1 MVMQAQDQQSGN
13 GAQGI
18 GFRKRKIKR
27 PTQNQD
33 DSSDSLGS
41 DLSTGNATPDQ
52 CQTPDGGQ
60 VSTPPTSHQGQ
71 GSPLLKD
78 PLLATHQLKTESP
91 HHPPSP
97 PIIQSGP
104 ASPMKQVHIS
114 QELQKQ
120 LLSFTSKSPHPIQTK
135 EEVGESKHTLNV
147 SSLEL
152 KMGFL
157 NQAQA
162 TGAATPPGQGQL
174 DPGRKRG
181 DYRCSRCGVPK
192 KGHVCPY
199 QMRFKKRSTEDVITR
214 NAACQ
219 VEMDEALVI
228 RMLDLRKQGT
238 QESYCGLTVKT
249 DVDVSSS
256 SENYSSDT
264 SGFGMQ
270 TQTLKKESTG
280 LLNASSSESDSTV
293 KAEDGTQE
301 VKAKVELLSQEDL
314 KRLQKQSEEKHIAL
328 LKQLHS
334 SLQAHH
340 QPPVTLA
347 SAPVSRM
354 PSPLNIPS
362 LQQLTGIEQQSLLS
376 ASQAGHL
383 PAAEGQPL
391 FQVLTPQQAAALGL
405 NLNPGGVLQLQPQQN
420 FQASPKLHL
429 DAASDVNPVSAS
441 DIAPNANPASVLAEL
456 GGLDDDIS
464 ELLLEEIV

>member
-71 GSPLLKD
+71 GSPLRKD

-120 LLSFTSKSPHPIQTK
+120 LLSFTSKSPHPAHSERLQPGA
-135 EEVGESKHTLNV
+135 ED
-147 SSLEL
+147 
-152 KMGFL
+152 GFL
-157 NQAQA
+157 EPSAGDWRRNPPWPGT
-162 TGAATPPGQGQL
+162 TGPG
-174 DPGRKRG
+174 KEARG
-181 DYRCSRCGVPK
+181 LPVQSLWCPK
-192 KGHVCPY
+192 ERSCLPLSNTIQIPY